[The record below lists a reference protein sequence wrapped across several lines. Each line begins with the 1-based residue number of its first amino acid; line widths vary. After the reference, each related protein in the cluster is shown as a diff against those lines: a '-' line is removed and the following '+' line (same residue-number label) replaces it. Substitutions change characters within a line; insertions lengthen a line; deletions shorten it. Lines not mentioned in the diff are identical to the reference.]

1 MRKVNF
7 NQDYFEVIDT
17 PEKAYWLGFIAAD
30 GCLSKTTPDV
40 IRPNRLY
47 LNVTEG
53 DKEHLQ
59 KFKDT
64 IQHDGKFIVQSQ
76 EKSYSP
82 TPLYYLH
89 CNSVKMCADLMK
101 HGIYPRKTGS
111 SHLPNIDSHLMRHYI
126 RGYFDGDG
134 CISIYMSND
143 KGSTYKGKQ
152 YKCKP
157 YMRCEFSITSD
168 RTILEEM
175 QGILMKE
182 CDLPQSKLKE
192 YKRTEK
198 AVSLRYGG
206 KHQIRRIF
214 EYLYKDSTVHMQ
226 RKYEKFTLLFS

>member
-30 GCLSKTTPDV
+30 GCIAKTDSTV
-40 IRPNRLY
+40 TRPNRLF

-64 IQHDGKFIVQSQ
+64 IQHDGNFVIQSHA
-76 EKSYSP
+76 KSYSP

-101 HGIYPRKTGS
+101 HGIHPRKTGE
-111 SHLPNIDSHLMRHYI
+111 SHLPNIDHHLMSHYI

-134 CISIYMSND
+134 CISIYKQAD
-143 KGSTYKGKQ
+143 KRSEKYPDRVKQ
-152 YKCKP
+152 
-157 YMRCEFSITSD
+157 ELSFTSD
-168 RTILEEM
+168 RTILEEL
-175 QGILMKE
+175 QGVLMKE
-182 CDLPQSKLKE
+182 CDLPLTKLKE

-206 KHQIRRIF
+206 KLQVKRIF
-214 EYLYKDSTVHMQ
+214 EYMYKDSTVHMQ